1 VPPPLIEVLSSRFAG
16 GIKNCLSSKVLPAVH
31 LDGNDFAFQTGV
43 QLSRDGPINCFCACS
58 GVVAFRGRGALRKHR
73 RHSFLFFG
81 GLYIKSISACGPP
94 QQGMTAVAGNRAA
107 KGAEPFDT
115 AFHDALS
122 ATLDEWTTPE
132 DEEAF
137 RDL

>member
-1 VPPPLIEVLSSRFAG
+1 
-16 GIKNCLSSKVLPAVH
+16 
-31 LDGNDFAFQTGV
+31 
-43 QLSRDGPINCFCACS
+43 
-58 GVVAFRGRGALRKHR
+58 
-73 RHSFLFFG
+73 
-81 GLYIKSISACGPP
+81 
-94 QQGMTAVAGNRAA
+94 MTAVAGNGAA

-122 ATLDEWTTPE
+122 ATLNEWVTSE